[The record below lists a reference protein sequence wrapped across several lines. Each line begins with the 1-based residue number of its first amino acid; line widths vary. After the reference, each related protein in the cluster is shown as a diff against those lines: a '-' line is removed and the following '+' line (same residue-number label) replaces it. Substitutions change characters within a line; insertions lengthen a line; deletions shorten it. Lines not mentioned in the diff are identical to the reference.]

1 MVVKNAMD
9 CMHGFAIQGNFESAR
24 RNYTR
29 VWSMLQQAQASGRV
43 PPPYGSRPF
52 HLHLVGRGL
61 VSALALPKSLSN
73 ITSVHYNLAFP
84 AYYEQV
90 GRVGGDG
97 NGVGGSEGGSAY
109 WELQLRCGHEMP
121 PCNHAQQILAPTCPG
136 SYHHHLRGTSRVL

>member
-1 MVVKNAMD
+1 MVAKNAMD

-29 VWSMLQQAQASGRV
+29 VWSMLQQGLATGRV

-61 VSALALPKSLSN
+61 VSALALPKDLSN

-90 GRVGGDG
+90 RAVCLCVSVCVGGG
-97 NGVGGSEGGSAY
+97 GALYTVTVCPVERAGVG
-109 WELQLRCGHEMP
+109 CGAVWGD
-121 PCNHAQQILAPTCPG
+121 CICGAG
-136 SYHHHLRGTSRVL
+136 VL